1 MNYNIMRN
9 LLTILA
15 AWLSITFFPACKNSL
30 PAAGSTTETLV
41 TVMTIPATVKAG
53 QPVMLHFTVHNS
65 TAKELSFCKWHTP
78 FEGFM
83 DAFLHIEGSN
93 GTEAQYRGI
102 MAKRIMPPPADA
114 YIKVPAGDSVSVDID
129 LLKGYAVTAPGK
141 YTVRYQAGGV
151 SGLEK
156 VNEAVFTVVE

>member
-1 MNYNIMRN
+1 MRN

-15 AWLSITFFPACKNSL
+15 AWLSVFFFPACKNSQ
-30 PAAGSTTETLV
+30 PANGSTNEALV
-41 TVMTIPATVKAG
+41 AVMTIPATVKAG
-53 QPVMLHFTVHNS
+53 QPVMLHFAVRNPS
-65 TAKELSFCKWHTP
+65 AKELSFCKWHTP

-83 DAFLHIEGSN
+83 DAFLHVQESKGA
-93 GTEAQYRGI
+93 EAQYRGI

-114 YIKVPAGDSVSVDID
+114 YIRVPAGDSVSVDID
-129 LLKGYAVTAPGK
+129 LLKGYAVDVPGT

-156 VNEAVFTVVE
+156 VNEAAFTVVE

>member
-1 MNYNIMRN
+1 VNYIIMRN

-15 AWLSITFFPACKNSL
+15 AWLTISFFPACKNAQ
-30 PAAGSTTETLV
+30 PATSSTAETLV
-41 TVMTIPATVKAG
+41 TVMTLPATVKAG
-53 QPVMLHFTVHNS
+53 EPAMLHFTVHNP

-83 DAFLHIEGSN
+83 SAFLHIEDSN
-93 GTEAQYRGI
+93 GTEAQYRSI

-129 LLKGYAVTAPGK
+129 LLKGYALTAPGK
-141 YTVRYQAGGV
+141 YKVRYQAGGV

-156 VNEAVFTVVE
+156 VNEAAFTVVE